1 MKFNYVNMD
10 KNLIKKG
17 GRKAVAM
24 TKEDFLSK
32 LAQVHKKNIDF
43 KSNVG
48 NDFDFDNFKEEYIS
62 YYVVTEIAKVAKDI
76 SKVYFDNENNYVS
89 NSDTPVIDENNPLLG
104 IHTLNNGLTFLG
116 CMAGGDW
123 EYPVFFIIYH
133 DGKGFR
139 GYVPS
144 YGNVYNLD
152 FKTAFGSEEECDNCD
167 DVLIKKK
174 YVDEL
179 IRLGIKPHPIF
190 GFMGEE
196 CITDIYL
203 KRQGI
208 DGSDSDSCIVVN
220 WDAVKEDILNRIV
233 IV

>member
-1 MKFNYVNMD
+1 MIINYVNMN

-17 GRKAVAM
+17 GRKAVAI

-32 LAQVHKKNIDF
+32 LSQVHKKNKYYIDYYGDE
-43 KSNVG
+43 V
-48 NDFDFDNFKEEYIS
+48 DFNNFKEEDIS
-62 YYVVTEIAKVAKDI
+62 YCAITEITKVAKDI
-76 SKVYFDNENNYVS
+76 SKVYFDSENNYVS
-89 NSDTPVIDENNPLLG
+89 NSITPVIDKNNPLLG
-104 IHTLNNGLTFLG
+104 IHTLDNGLTFLG

-123 EYPVFFIIYH
+123 ECPVFFIVYY

-152 FKTAFGSEEECDNCD
+152 FKTAFGSECECEDYE
-167 DVLIKKK
+167 DVLIKKG
-174 YVDEL
+174 YIDEL
-179 IRLGIKPHPIF
+179 NRLGIKPHPIF
-190 GFMGEE
+190 GFMGED

-208 DGSDSDSCIVVN
+208 NDNNSFIVVN

-233 IV
+233 IE